1 MVLLQDPALQT
12 RFISVQDYHRMIEAE
27 IFGPEERI
35 ELLLGQLIPM
45 AAKGSPHSAAVARAR
60 DLFDDQLTR
69 QQAQIRLQE
78 PVILQDH
85 SEPEPDLAL
94 VKPDPNYYEAQH
106 PQASDVF
113 LIMEVADSSLTYDRE
128 IKSLAYAKAGIQDY
142 WVLNLKGRKL
152 HIYRNPSES
161 GYGSELIL
169 AAGERIMPL
178 AFGDCAI
185 AVLAMLGQASD

>member
-69 QQAQIRLQE
+69 QQSADSFARAR
-78 PVILQDH
+78 
-85 SEPEPDLAL
+85 DLARPL
-94 VKPDPNYYEAQH
+94 
-106 PQASDVF
+106 
-113 LIMEVADSSLTYDRE
+113 R
-128 IKSLAYAKAGIQDY
+128 AGT
-142 WVLNLKGRKL
+142 
-152 HIYRNPSES
+152 
-161 GYGSELIL
+161 
-169 AAGERIMPL
+169 
-178 AFGDCAI
+178 
-185 AVLAMLGQASD
+185 

>member
-1 MVLLQDPALQT
+1 MVALQT

-35 ELLLGQLIPM
+35 ELVLGQLIPM
-45 AAKGSPHSAAVARAR
+45 AAKGSPHSAAVGRTR
-60 DLFDDQLTR
+60 DLFEDQLTR
-69 QQAQIRLQE
+69 QQVHLRLQE
-78 PVILQDH
+78 PIILQDH
-85 SEPEPDLAL
+85 SEPEPDIAL
-94 VKPDPNYYEAQH
+94 VKPDSNYYEDGH

-113 LIMEVADSSLTYDRE
+113 LLVEVADSSLSFDRE
-128 IKSLAYAKAGIQDY
+128 VKSLAYAKAGIEDY

-169 AAGERIMPL
+169 AAGESIAPL
-178 AFGDCAI
+178 AFGNCAVTV
-185 AVLAMLGQASD
+185 AAMLGQVSS